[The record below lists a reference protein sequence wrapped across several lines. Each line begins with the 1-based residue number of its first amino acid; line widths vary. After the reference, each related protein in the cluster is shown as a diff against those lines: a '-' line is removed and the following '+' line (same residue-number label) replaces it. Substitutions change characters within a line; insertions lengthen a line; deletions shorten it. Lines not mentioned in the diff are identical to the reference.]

1 MSLNHRESGSNLVVD
16 LAGRMDVHLASEME
30 GELNQLIKKFPDHN
44 LILNLS
50 DVEYMSSSGLRVFVS
65 LMRTLKESNRS
76 LKLSNLSVAVR
87 KVFEVVELM
96 DMFEI
101 FESEEEALAASS

>member
-1 MSLNHRESGSNLVVD
+1 MSMKTREVEQYLVVY
-16 LAGRMDVHLASEME
+16 LAGRMDVHLASETE
-30 GELNQLIKKFPDHN
+30 TQLNDLIREHAGKSV
-44 LILNLS
+44 ILNLE

-76 LKLSNLSVAVR
+76 LKLCNLSPAVR

-96 DMFEI
+96 DMFEVY
-101 FESEEEALAASS
+101 ESEEEAVAT

>member
-1 MSLNHRESGSNLVVD
+1 LN
-16 LAGRMDVHLASEME
+16 DVIRKHT
-30 GELNQLIKKFPDHN
+30 GKN
-44 LILNLS
+44 LILNLD

-76 LKLSNLSVAVR
+76 LRLCNLSVAVK

-96 DMFEI
+96 DMFDI
-101 FESEEEALAASS
+101 YDSEEEALAAG